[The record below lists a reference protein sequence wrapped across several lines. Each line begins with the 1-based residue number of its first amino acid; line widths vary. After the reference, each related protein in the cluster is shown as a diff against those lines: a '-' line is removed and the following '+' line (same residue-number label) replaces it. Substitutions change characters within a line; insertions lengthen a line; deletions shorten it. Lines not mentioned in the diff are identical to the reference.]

1 MLDLETLTA
10 PIDGDASVGPN
21 LRNESAFR
29 DLEDSPG
36 RFAEKNEAD
45 LRRTIKECS
54 EYLERTKDQ
63 LPAII
68 ALQAAVRLAD
78 FAEALTALRVIEHFA
93 SNYWDDFHPGP
104 ANEMLIGRINELTA
118 LSRPAA
124 MVLPL
129 QRATV
134 ARMPS
139 PSNLMFTAGMVA
151 QACKPTPEWT
161 EDDDTELAAQVES
174 GKLTNTVAK
183 SVRLTR
189 DGGRTLRMIARSV
202 SNAVRD
208 ADQAAGIVSEDPIP
222 DAADA
227 RQIAYSLRDQVSSS
241 REQLSSIQDAL
252 ESVVE
257 LYRSNADDSP
267 SFGPIQTQLK
277 IMVEDFDRFISLFEE
292 SAASSESVD
301 VPVQAAGAPVGPNP
315 ARTAEAK
322 RGFVAGVPTS
332 REEVVEALD
341 AVCRYYASN
350 EPASPVP
357 VMLRRVRG
365 WVQKD
370 FLGLIEE
377 ISPSAFDDA
386 RKFLASP
393 GE

>member
-1 MLDLETLTA
+1 
-10 PIDGDASVGPN
+10 
-21 LRNESAFR
+21 
-29 DLEDSPG
+29 
-36 RFAEKNEAD
+36 
-45 LRRTIKECS
+45 
-54 EYLERTKDQ
+54 
-63 LPAII
+63 
-68 ALQAAVRLAD
+68 
-78 FAEALTALRVIEHFA
+78 
-93 SNYWDDFHPGP
+93 
-104 ANEMLIGRINELTA
+104 
-118 LSRPAA
+118 
-124 MVLPL
+124 
-129 QRATV
+129 
-134 ARMPS
+134 
-139 PSNLMFTAGMVA
+139 MFTAGMVA

-241 REQLSSIQDAL
+241 REQLSSIRDTL